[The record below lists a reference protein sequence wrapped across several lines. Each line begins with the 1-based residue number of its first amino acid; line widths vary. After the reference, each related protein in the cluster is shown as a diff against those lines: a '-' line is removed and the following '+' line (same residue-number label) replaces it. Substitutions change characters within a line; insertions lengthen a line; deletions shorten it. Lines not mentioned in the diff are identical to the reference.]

1 MLLITQNTIYSTLS
15 SEVAQA
21 QANSQKAQ
29 RRATS
34 GLRVEDAADDP
45 VAAARGSLIGA
56 SLATLDSMDRVSRL
70 AGSKLEASELTINQ
84 AMDVLAR
91 AQELTVAAANG
102 SYNAQQR
109 GFVAEEMAVLHETM
123 VALANT
129 QQGGSYLF
137 GGYTAGAPF
146 ADDGTYNGDD
156 GVRQLDVAPGLRVA
170 VNLPGSQVFAV
181 SGGTNIIA
189 VLADLTASLHADDV
203 PGSLAALDRIT
214 ASNDQLNQARTQ
226 VSASV
231 AQIDAGARK
240 RADLLTTLRKDRSNA
255 LEIDQ
260 AEALVKLTEAETA
273 YQTAITSAARVI
285 GQMRDNPLW
294 R

>member
-1 MLLITQNTIYSTLS
+1 MLLITQNTIYSKLS

-21 QANSQKAQ
+21 QANAQQAQ
-29 RRATS
+29 RRAAS
-34 GLRVEDAADDP
+34 GLRVQDAADDP

-56 SLATLDSMDRVSRL
+56 SLATLDSMDRTSRL
-70 AGSKLEASELTINQ
+70 AGTKLEASELAIKQ
-84 AMDVLAR
+84 AMEVLER

-102 SYNAQQR
+102 SYSAQQR
-109 GFVAEEMAVLHETM
+109 GFIAEEMSVLHETM

-146 ADDGTYNGDD
+146 QSDGTYNGDG
-156 GVRQLDVAPGLRVA
+156 GVRHVDVAPGLRVS

-181 SGGTNIIA
+181 AGGTNIIGVMA
-189 VLADLTASLHADDV
+189 ALTDSLRNDDV
-203 PGSLAALDRIT
+203 PGALAALDSIVT
-214 ASNDQLNQARTQ
+214 STDQLNQARTE
-226 VSASV
+226 VSASA

-240 RADLLTTLRKDRSNA
+240 RADLLTTLRKDR
-255 LEIDQ
+255 
-260 AEALVKLTEAETA
+260 AEALEVDQAQALVRLTEAETA